1 MTPEAAVLVRTGW
14 TVLGPEADGFA
25 DRFITR
31 LIEQDASL
39 GVFVVDAG
47 RETAARACGETLA
60 RMMEVLDEPD
70 RLVGL
75 LVGLGRTLDGWG
87 IGQRDHDAA
96 RAALFM
102 TLAEAL
108 GDRFTP
114 EMDDAWHELY
124 ALASAVTLRARGN
137 RAAASPGAP

>member
-1 MTPEAAVLVRTGW
+1 MTPDAAVIVRTGW
-14 TVLGPEADGFA
+14 SALAPEADRFA

-31 LIEQDASL
+31 LIEQEASL
-39 GVFVVDAG
+39 GVFVVEAG
-47 RETAARACGETLA
+47 RETAARACGAMLGRVVEMLG
-60 RMMEVLDEPD
+60 EPD

-75 LVGLGRTLDGWG
+75 LVGLGRTLDVWG

-124 ALASAVTLRARGN
+124 ALASAVTLRAGGKD
-137 RAAASPGAP
+137 RAARS